1 MVEELSSL
9 KLVRF
14 HMLRLYKFRIEEN
27 IDNAKVKIVMYR
39 LHGRGQI
46 QRRKE
51 TFIFVMTFI
60 LAVGSTQHPIR

>member
-1 MVEELSSL
+1 
-9 KLVRF
+9 
-14 HMLRLYKFRIEEN
+14 MLRLYKFRIEEN